1 MFMAEHRHE
10 THSEIIK
17 RLKRAEGHLK
27 SVIAMIDGGRP
38 CLDIAQ
44 QLHAVEKAISQAKR
58 TLIQDHLDH
67 CLEETVGALPRDQ
80 RQSIDEF
87 KSITKYL

>member
-1 MFMAEHRHE
+1 MTEH
-10 THSEIIK
+10 THATHPEIVK
-17 RLKRAEGHLK
+17 RLKRAEGHLR

-38 CLDIAQ
+38 CIDIAQ
-44 QLHAVEKAISQAKR
+44 QLHAVEKAITQAKR

-80 RQSIDEF
+80 RQAIDEF
-87 KSITKYL
+87 KTITKYL

>member
-1 MFMAEHRHE
+1 MADHIHG
-10 THSEIIK
+10 THPAIVR

-27 SVIAMIDGGRP
+27 SVIAMIESGRL

-44 QLHAVEKAISQAKR
+44 QLHAVEKAITQAKR
-58 TLIQDHLDH
+58 TLIQDHLDY